1 MDRKLRMGMIGGG
14 NGAFIGAI
22 HRAAALMD
30 NQIELVCGCFSS
42 RPDVSLASGREYFLS
57 DERIYASF
65 REMIEREAALPEGV
79 RMDFVSIV
87 TPNFLH
93 FEPAMAALDRGFDV
107 VLDKPMTYSLDEA
120 YRLREKIRET
130 GRTLALTHTYSGYPA
145 VKEARE
151 RVASGVF
158 GKIRKI
164 YVEYPQ
170 GWLSDRAELQPGSN
184 AGWRTDPARAGKA
197 GCMGDIG
204 THALQLAEYVSGQR
218 CASLCADLSAIVE
231 GRSLDDDGAA
241 LLRFDGGASGVLIAT
256 QVAAGEENDIS
267 IRLYGEKGGMEWH
280 QAEPNSLYVKWP
292 DRPMEVVRTGN
303 GYMGAAARANTR
315 TPGGHPEGYIEAFAN
330 IYRNFA
336 RTVRARREG
345 RSRSPNG
352 PISRPSRTVS
362 EACSSSKPWSARAPI
377 RTENGRTGSDNIPI
391 RGGIYSTEKT
401 GRVLANAPGLFGLIA
416 IGTTERVPSSAR
428 QPAYPSD

>member
-57 DERIYASF
+57 DDRIYASF
-65 REMIEREAALPEGV
+65 REMIDREAALPEGV

-87 TPNFLH
+87 TPNFFH

-345 RSRSPNG
+345 RDPQPEWTDFPSVEDGIRGMQFIETMVRS
-352 PISRPSRTVS
+352 
-362 EACSSSKPWSARAPI
+362 
-377 RTENGRTGSDNIPI
+377 GSDPDRKWTDWARIAFRSEGEYIVPK
-391 RGGIYSTEKT
+391 R
-401 GRVLANAPGLFGLIA
+401 PGAFLRTHPVF
-416 IGTTERVPSSAR
+416 SA
-428 QPAYPSD
+428 